1 MCEITLLVG
10 MCTMRYQA
18 IVTKEGHATLA
29 HFPDCP
35 GCQTQA
41 DSGEDIYSLAQEALE
56 GWLEAHLVQG
66 QVPPLPSARK
76 HRVPAGARSVEIPIS
91 PALAVRIQL
100 RRARHKAGLSQ
111 SALAKKVGVSQQ
123 QIAALES
130 PDANLRLSTLLRV
143 AKALGHEVEIGM
155 SMTSSRKDRELQTA

>member
-1 MCEITLLVG
+1 
-10 MCTMRYQA
+10 MRYQA

-41 DSGEDIYSLAQEALE
+41 DPGEDIYSLAQEALE

-66 QVPPLPSARK
+66 QIPALPSAKK

-91 PALAVRIQL
+91 PSLAVRIQL
-100 RRARHKAGLSQ
+100 REARNQAGLSQ
-111 SALAKKVGVSQQ
+111 SELARKVGVSQQ
-123 QIAALES
+123 QIALLES
-130 PDANLRLSTLLRV
+130 PDANLTLSTLLKVVR
-143 AKALGHEVEIGM
+143 ALGRELEIEI
-155 SMTSSRKDRELQTA
+155 SVADSRKRSLQTA

>member
-1 MCEITLLVG
+1 
-10 MCTMRYQA
+10 MRYQA
-18 IVTKEGHATLA
+18 IVTKERHATLA

-41 DSGEDIYSLAQEALE
+41 DLGEDISAVAQEALE

-66 QVPPLPSARK
+66 QIPPVPSKRE
-76 HRVPAGARSVEIPIS
+76 HRVPAGARRVEISIS
-91 PALAVRIQL
+91 PSLAVRIEL
-100 RRARHKAGLSQ
+100 RRARHDARLSQ

-130 PDANLRLSTLLRV
+130 PDSNLTLSTLWKV
-143 AKALGHEVEIGM
+143 AKALGCEVEIGI
-155 SMTSSRKDRELQTA
+155 STSVDRKGRKLQSA